1 MSEVSFTGFD
11 PEFVS
16 VLPRW
21 FGRVVSSESWQD
33 NMVPNNFDT
42 EEEIKGW
49 GYRYKVRVFSWH
61 TGDQNIVPDQELTTA
76 NVILPVTAG
85 SGHGGYAETPSIAAG
100 SVVTGWFMDGAG
112 GQELYI
118 DGVLGNSNNEVPK
131 KQKTGETGGY
141 QQFNNTFNSKA
152 KVPDFGVGLNW
163 KPISRF
169 DMFHAYSKAWDKQQ
183 KDKEKETPLTSTRK
197 CKNRNSEM
205 KGIQLTIKNMVN
217 DIENAKK
224 ELTKARGYLGDI
236 QSFASSII
244 PYVEDAASQASRY
257 VKTLIA
263 NSRGWV
269 LREVR
274 KKINEIAPFL
284 FPTQVSVLENK
295 LKDALGGLSCAFA
308 KIINGLQQTFQGL
321 LKDITNKFINIPM
334 CAAEDIVTK
343 LLSDVLEQIVS
354 GITGALGPVVS
365 FIQDAVGKGLNF
377 LGSALDLLDIISGIG
392 KFFICDEDQD
402 CPEYDKI
409 NQAGNATPGEGL
421 QLGLPK
427 IELGQ
432 PLPDAGG
439 PGPTCPTEPQKCG
452 PPEVLI
458 FGQKGFGAIANA
470 IISPN
475 SNAIIGFDIVNP
487 GENYFD
493 PPYVSI
499 TDGCGRGRGA
509 AARAKVNSDGT
520 IGKIAVTAPGTGY
533 KSPSGGALGGNGGSN
548 PWKLPTEGEVVDPN
562 GNRFVLPV
570 GVNPPNAD
578 TFGDYTY
585 YPPTQPENPVEPGTQ
600 PVTQDQPGQY
610 PVILEIDE
618 VEVSDPGFGYQ
629 PGDTIQVTPD
639 NGAVLEPIIV
649 GDQVVGVNVV
659 KPGIGF
665 DDFPTIEVISDT
677 GYNAEFIPIFK
688 PVDPET
694 INEIPPAATII
705 QVIDCV
711 GKV

>member
-1 MSEVSFTGFD
+1 MSDGFD
-11 PEFVS
+11 PEFVKN
-16 VLPRW
+16 LPRW
-21 FGRVVSSESWQD
+21 FGRVVSSESWQG
-33 NMVPNNFDT
+33 NILANNFDT

-61 TGDQNIVPDQELTTA
+61 TGDKNVVPDEQLSVA

-85 SGHGGYAETPSIAAG
+85 SGHGCYAETPSIASG
-100 SVVTGWFMDGAG
+100 TVVTGWFMDGEG
-112 GQELYI
+112 GQEPYI
-118 DGVLGNSNNEVPK
+118 DGILGNSNNKTPK
-131 KQKTGETGGY
+131 SQKTGEIDGY
-141 QQFNNTFNSKA
+141 QNFNDTFNKPGD
-152 KVPDFGVGLNW
+152 KVPDFGIGINR
-163 KPISRF
+163 KTIFRY
-169 DMFHAYSKAWDKQQ
+169 DMFHANSKAWDKQQ
-183 KDKEKETPLTSTRK
+183 KDKEIETPLSSTRK

-205 KGIQLTIKNMVN
+205 KGIQTTIKNMVN

-224 ELTKARGYLGDI
+224 ELTKVRGYLGDI

-244 PYVEDAASQASRY
+244 PYVEDAASQASKY

-269 LREVR
+269 LREIR
-274 KKINEIAPFL
+274 KKINEVAPFL
-284 FPTQVSVLENK
+284 FPTQISVLENK

-321 LKDITNKFINIPM
+321 LEDITNKFINIPM
-334 CAAEDIVTK
+334 CAVEDIVTK

-354 GITGALGPVVS
+354 GITGALGPVVA
-365 FIQDAVGKGLNF
+365 FIQGAVGKGLNF

-392 KFFICDEDQD
+392 KFFICDEEQD

-409 NQAGNATPGEGL
+409 NQAGLATPGKGL

-427 IELGQ
+427 LTLGE

-439 PGPTCPTEPQKCG
+439 PGPSCPTEPQKCG

-458 FGQKGFGAIANA
+458 FGKEGFGAIANA

-509 AARAKVNSDGT
+509 AAKAKVNPDGT
-520 IGKIAVTAPGTGY
+520 IGKIAVTAPGIGY
-533 KSPSGGALGGNGGSN
+533 KPTSGGALGGNGGSS
-548 PWKLPTEGEVVDPN
+548 PWKLPTEGNVVDPN
-562 GNRFVLPV
+562 GNNFVVPE
-570 GVNPPNAD
+570 GVNPPNTD
-578 TFGDYTY
+578 DFGDYTY
-585 YPPTQPENPVEPGTQ
+585 YPPTQPENTVEPGTQ
-600 PVTQDQPGQY
+600 PVTQDQGQY

-618 VEVSDPGFGYQ
+618 VEVSDSGFGYQ

-665 DDFPTIEVISDT
+665 DDFPIIEVISDT